1 MEEVPSWNLIA
12 TIPGLD
18 EYITERQERK
28 WKDQIVVLS
37 SFYDAISVVP
47 ARAPGAENATGIT
60 ALLHLAEVLKDN
72 PPNYTVKFLATGSH
86 FQSLKG
92 VLDFLYKHSRESEFF
107 RERMPD
113 SEKVDFRLFVGLD
126 LSSESD
132 QIASFSHGT
141 FNNNNW
147 LTDNYLNNLLAPY
160 ADKFDAY
167 LGACVPRRSPTRRC
181 HCPRPN
187 APGKT
192 SCRCDSDSTVRWSPS
207 SGKRASPL
215 QHPPR
220 AGVWSTRQS
229 TGWKI

>member
-1 MEEVPSWNLIA
+1 MTWEEVPSWNLIA

-113 SEKVDFRLFVGLD
+113 SEKVDFRLFVGAG
-126 LSSESD
+126 SVERVGPNR
-132 QIASFSHGT
+132 QFFSRHVQQQQ
-141 FNNNNW
+141 
-147 LTDNYLNNLLAPY
+147 LA
-160 ADKFDAY
+160 D
-167 LGACVPRRSPTRRC
+167 
-181 HCPRPN
+181 
-187 APGKT
+187 
-192 SCRCDSDSTVRWSPS
+192 
-207 SGKRASPL
+207 
-215 QHPPR
+215 
-220 AGVWSTRQS
+220 RQLPE
-229 TGWKI
+229 